1 MTKFFFVNRSELSKL
16 MSKRKSELDVKL
28 LLYAIQRT
36 SNFENLLARRFTGVT
51 LEDSAD
57 ILGSSETRK
66 SQVILCLK

>member
-1 MTKFFFVNRSELSKL
+1 MNRSELSKL
-16 MSKRKSELDVKL
+16 MSKRKTELDVKL

-57 ILGSSETRK
+57 ILRSSEKRK
-66 SQVILCLK
+66 SQVILCFK

>member
-1 MTKFFFVNRSELSKL
+1 VTKFLFMNRSELSKL

-57 ILGSSETRK
+57 IPGSSEKRK